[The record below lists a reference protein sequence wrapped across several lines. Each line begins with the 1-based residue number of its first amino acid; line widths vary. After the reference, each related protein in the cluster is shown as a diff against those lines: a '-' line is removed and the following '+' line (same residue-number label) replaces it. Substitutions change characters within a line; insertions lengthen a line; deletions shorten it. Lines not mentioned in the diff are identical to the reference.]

1 MSDQGHLILSNP
13 LKIHTESDTAC
24 TGRCKVVRF
33 FSLEN
38 SCEQEEATMGP
49 FWYREELND
58 WNIYQMFAH
67 SLLHCK
73 IMEPPEMKMN

>member
-33 FSLEN
+33 FSLKN

-49 FWYREELND
+49 FWYSEELND
-58 WNIYQMFAH
+58 WNIYQMFTD
-67 SLLHCK
+67 SLLYWK
-73 IMEPPEMKMN
+73 IMELPEMKMN